1 MTPQDDFAV
10 YVKSGGVL
18 RNMKLSE
25 ARTQKVAPSWE
36 PEHEMQRISRALL
49 SETDWRSLRI
59 SSPAE
64 PGANVFRV
72 KNRLSIEA
80 RPASVARPVP
90 AKDEKVAA
98 LEARVQKLET
108 LLAQLLAEKTPVNED
123 EAPVEPHVTWIENNR
138 ETLRAHAD
146 SFIALDP
153 ARGIVVHASEGED
166 FEAQLGALS
175 AEQRASVVLFHA
187 SMYV

>member
-1 MTPQDDFAV
+1 
-10 YVKSGGVL
+10 VKAHEEYADYCKSTGVL
-18 RNMKLSE
+18 RDMKLAE
-25 ARTQKVAPSWE
+25 ARTQTGATSWE
-36 PEHEMQRISRALL
+36 SLQEMHQISRALVAD
-49 SETDWRSLRI
+49 TDLRAVLASSLRG
-59 SSPAE
+59 
-64 PGANVFRV
+64 PGASALGV
-72 KNRLSIEA
+72 KQRALVEA
-80 RPASVARPVP
+80 RPAP
-90 AKDEKVAA
+90 AKRPEPAHDKKVAA

-108 LLAQLLAEKTPVNED
+108 LLEQLLAEKTPVNED

-153 ARGIVVHASEGED
+153 AHGIVVHASEGED

-175 AEQRASVVLFHA
+175 AKQRASVVLFHA